1 MHLGLVL
8 TFLRAAIL
16 AATLFALAIAIT
28 AHLIRT
34 GQLGPFNPWSRFIRR
49 TGDPLVRWM
58 ERRVVRAGGDPRA
71 APWWLLILVVA
82 SGLVLLSTVDWLTA
96 FAYTVRYAAAQGA
109 VGIAALILTLLYD
122 VEVLALI
129 VRVVGSWFG
138 MGRWNRW
145 TRPAYLLTDWIVTPL
160 ARLIPTW
167 GTIDVSP
174 LAAWFVLW
182 VIRQLLFL
190 MLAKI

>member
-1 MHLGLVL
+1 MHPSLIL
-8 TFLRAAIL
+8 TLLRAAIL
-16 AATLFALAIAIT
+16 AATLFALAIALT
-28 AHLIRT
+28 AYLIRT
-34 GQLGPFNPWSRFIRR
+34 GGLGPFNPWSRFIRR
-49 TGDPLVRWM
+49 TGDPLLRWM

-71 APWWLLILVVA
+71 APWWLLVLVVA
-82 SGLVLLSTVDWLTA
+82 AGLVLLSTVDWLTA
-96 FAYTVRYAAAQGA
+96 FAYTVRYAVAEGPAS
-109 VGIAALILTLLYD
+109 IAALIVTLGYD

-145 TRPAYLLTDWIVTPL
+145 IRPACLLTDWVVTPL
-160 ARLIPTW
+160 SRLIPPL

-182 VIRQLLFL
+182 IIRQLLFL
-190 MLAKI
+190 AVARI